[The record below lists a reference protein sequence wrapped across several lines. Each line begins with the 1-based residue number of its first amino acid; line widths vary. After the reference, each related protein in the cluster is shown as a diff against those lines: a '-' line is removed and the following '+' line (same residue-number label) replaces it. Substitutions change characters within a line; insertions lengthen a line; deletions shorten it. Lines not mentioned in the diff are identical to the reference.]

1 MTEPTHALWSQM
13 HDHLRTNHVE
23 ACRHWFDQIS
33 LHKVDAGVVELVVP
47 NDLRRRYLTRECQE
61 YFHDAAQSVTGRLL
75 SVHFVS
81 PEEASQRNAI
91 AGDTRSKTREDAVV
105 VESKPQPSQQHVHRS
120 SLETPSAPD
129 ELAVSPDHTFQNFVV
144 GPNNRLAHA
153 AAIATAENPGVAYNP
168 LFIHGDVGLG
178 KTHLLQAICQQIH
191 DTIENASILYISCDG
206 FISRFM
212 ESVQAGQMSD
222 FRHRY
227 RDVDLLVI
235 DDIHFLA
242 KRDRTQEEFFHTFN
256 SLYQS
261 KRQIVLSSD
270 APPDQI
276 PDLEE
281 RLVSRFRWGLV
292 AEIEPP
298 DYETRVQI
306 VKNKASVRGANVPEN
321 VACYI
326 ASHFDK
332 NIRELEGAL
341 TKVLAISALEKV
353 PLDLALAES
362 SLGVADS
369 ATANVTHLTL
379 DRIVDAVVQYF
390 QVPLTHLQSKKRHRS
405 IALPRQI
412 CMFLAREHTRYSLEE
427 IGGYFGGRDHTT
439 VLHAVRTIAT
449 NKKSDPELQGMIAH
463 LEQILVGSRTKSA

>member
-1 MTEPTHALWSQM
+1 MTEPTQALWSKM
-13 HDHLRTNHVE
+13 HDHLRTHHVE
-23 ACRHWFDQIS
+23 SCRHWFDEIS
-33 LHKVDAGVVELVVP
+33 LHQVEGGVVELVVP
-47 NDLRRRYLTRECQE
+47 NDLRRRYLMRECQE
-61 YFHDAAQSVTGRLL
+61 HFHDAAQSVTGRLL

-81 PEEASQRNAI
+81 PEEASSSRATPASQI
-91 AGDTRSKTREDAVV
+91 AQHENGVV
-105 VESKPQPSQQHVHRS
+105 VESKPPSSQPRAHRS
-120 SLETPSAPD
+120 SLEVPSAPD
-129 ELAVSPDHTFQNFVV
+129 ELAVSPDHTFHNFVV

-153 AAIATAENPGVAYNP
+153 AAIATAENPGNAYNP

-191 DTIENASILYISCDG
+191 EAQGGASILYISCDG
-206 FISRFM
+206 FITRFM

-276 PDLEE
+276 PDLED

-306 VKNKASVRGANVPEN
+306 VKNKANVRGLDVPDD
-321 VACYI
+321 VACFI

-341 TKVLAISALEKV
+341 TKLMAISALEKV
-353 PLDLALAES
+353 SLDLALAQR
-362 SLGVADS
+362 SLGVVTIPPS
-369 ATANVTHLTL
+369 TRTHLTL
-379 DRIVDAVVQYF
+379 ERIVDTVVQYF

-412 CMFLAREHTRYSLEE
+412 CMYLARQHTRYSLEE
-427 IGGYFGGRDHTT
+427 VGGYFGGRDHTT

-449 NKKSDPELQGMIAH
+449 NMKGDEELQATINH
-463 LEQILVGSRTKSA
+463 LEQLLLSSSHTNTV

>member
-1 MTEPTHALWSQM
+1 MAEHTQALWSEM
-13 HDHLRTNHVE
+13 HDHLRTHHVE
-23 ACRHWFDQIS
+23 SCRHWFDEIS
-33 LHKVDAGVVELVVP
+33 LHQVDGGVVELVVP
-47 NDLRRRYLTRECQE
+47 NDLRRRYLMRECQE
-61 YFHDAAQSVTGRLL
+61 HFHEAAQSVTGILL
-75 SVHFVS
+75 TVHFVG
-81 PEEASQRNAI
+81 PEE
-91 AGDTRSKTREDAVV
+91 TTKKRSLAPQDQQKV
-105 VESKPQPSQQHVHRS
+105 VEYKPAVPAVLQHRS
-120 SLETPSAPD
+120 SLESPIAVD
-129 ELAVSPDHTFQNFVV
+129 ELAISPDHTFDNFVV
-144 GPNNRLAHA
+144 GPNNRLALA
-153 AAIATAENPGVAYNP
+153 AAVATAENPGYAYNP

-191 DTIENASILYISCDG
+191 NSAKDTSILYISCDG

-212 ESVQAGQMSD
+212 ECVQAGKMGE

-270 APPDQI
+270 APPDEI

-281 RLVSRFRWGLV
+281 RLISRFRWGLV

-306 VKNKASVRGANVPEN
+306 VKNKAQVRGADVPDD

-332 NIRELEGAL
+332 NVRFLEGAL
-341 TKVLAISALEKV
+341 TKVLAISAVDKV
-353 PLDLALAES
+353 PLDLALAEN
-362 SLGVADS
+362 SLGVLDS
-369 ATANVTHLTL
+369 KSKVHLTL
-379 DRIVDAVVQYF
+379 DRIVDVVVRYF
-390 QVPLTHLQSKKRHRS
+390 QVPLVHLQSKKRHRS

-412 CMFLAREHTRYSLEE
+412 CMYLAREHTRYSLEE
-427 IGGYFGGRDHTT
+427 VGGYFGGRDHTT
-439 VLHAVRTIAT
+439 VLHAVRTVTA
-449 NKKSDPELQGMIAH
+449 NLEKDPELRTTITH
-463 LEQILVGSRTKSA
+463 LEQQLLSSTGRSIA